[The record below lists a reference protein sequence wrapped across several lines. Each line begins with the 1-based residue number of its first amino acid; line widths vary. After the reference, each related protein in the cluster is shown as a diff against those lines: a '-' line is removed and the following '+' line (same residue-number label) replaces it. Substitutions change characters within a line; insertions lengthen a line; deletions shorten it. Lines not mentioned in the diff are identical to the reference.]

1 MAAAHHHLLL
11 LLRLLALLAVT
22 VAAAGAWRP
31 AAEGKSAVLSLREL
45 DGLGAERPAQNQNGC
60 RYADAK
66 RVAAEMLGNS
76 DAFFMYIMI
85 THY

>member
-1 MAAAHHHLLL
+1 M
-11 LLRLLALLAVT
+11 
-22 VAAAGAWRP
+22 
-31 AAEGKSAVLSLREL
+31 LSLREL
-45 DGLGAERPAQNQNGC
+45 DGLGAERPAQNQNGR